1 MRDSVPVEKL
11 GGLPMRR
18 DVIRA
23 VKVTLKDGRI
33 DYIVYSTNN
42 SILCRIDEKF
52 DFRGFVG
59 VYSVK
64 DNQLVTAYVND
75 GDIIGDYNDMT
86 PNITG
91 RIVDFSRDLTT
102 ENTITISAD
111 KPIEPEKLAG
121 RYIYVD
127 NGGKGTELYNGC
139 YKILSAIPNG
149 ANKTLDIGNTTLIK
163 GYVDNQRLESGYIYN
178 VDEGQSFTIPLS
190 YITNFEPSFLL
201 LPDFSVD
208 AGSEIRFRVEATSP
222 LNLSLSYRAKV
233 CPAARAL
240 TLT

>member
-75 GDIIGDYNDMT
+75 GDIIGDYNDAT

-91 RIVDFSRDLTT
+91 RIV
-102 ENTITISAD
+102 ISA
-111 KPIEPEKLAG
+111 
-121 RYIYVD
+121 
-127 NGGKGTELYNGC
+127 
-139 YKILSAIPNG
+139 AI
-149 ANKTLDIGNTTLIK
+149 
-163 GYVDNQRLESGYIYN
+163 
-178 VDEGQSFTIPLS
+178 
-190 YITNFEPSFLL
+190 
-201 LPDFSVD
+201 
-208 AGSEIRFRVEATSP
+208 
-222 LNLSLSYRAKV
+222 
-233 CPAARAL
+233 
-240 TLT
+240 